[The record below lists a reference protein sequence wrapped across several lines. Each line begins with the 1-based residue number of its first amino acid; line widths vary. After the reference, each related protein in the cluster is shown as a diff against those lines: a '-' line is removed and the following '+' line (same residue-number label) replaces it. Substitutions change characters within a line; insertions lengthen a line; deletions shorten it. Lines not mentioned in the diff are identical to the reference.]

1 LLTAEDISE
10 FLQKCHFALRK
21 PLFYPLNY
29 GDAVNAKVR
38 RRKEEVQ
45 RSRIRRMKEKSRG
58 QISEIRRQRRINFD
72 IRSA

>member
-1 LLTAEDISE
+1 
-10 FLQKCHFALRK
+10 
-21 PLFYPLNY
+21 
-29 GDAVNAKVR
+29 VNAKVR